1 MRLHKYN
8 KNYALFKLHFKQHK
22 EKYIRIGT
30 LIFSITVFIIGIVF
44 MAYAKFSTTNKYNV
58 MQTSVGT
65 FIEGD
70 YILAA
75 YLDGVKQTGIPTKSS
90 SISVDHIDCDN
101 NAVGTWSYTDWGIY
115 ITGATQRTKCTV
127 YFVSQ
132 AYTGDTSGDSRLG
145 NATADKVLTGST
157 FSSSVGTNVSGTMV
171 NRGTLNWNPSS
182 KTTYTVPAGYYSGG
196 TLNSTNAY
204 NAGYTAGQTSTNGT
218 YVGYAAG
225 NQSISYTFTTS
236 IAYGYISC
244 SDSSNSYHCIG
255 ITLSTG
261 TATQLDCQIK
271 QCSVCS
277 EYSNF
282 TNYSVS
288 GITSG
293 STLSSNAI
301 ALGGCEIFKVR

>member
-1 MRLHKYN
+1 MGLHKYN

-30 LIFSITVFIIGIVF
+30 FAFSIVIFIISIIFLG
-44 MAYAKFSTTNKYNV
+44 YAKFSTTNKYNV

-65 FIEGD
+65 FVEGD

-157 FSSSVGTNVSGTMV
+157 FSSSVGTNVSGTMA
-171 NRGTLNWNPSS
+171 NNGALNWTPTSS
-182 KTTYTVPAGYYSGG
+182 TTYSVPAGYYSGG
-196 TLNSTNAY
+196 TLDSSGAY
-204 NAGYTAGQTSTNGT
+204 NAGYTAGQGAVTLQRVLLKKSANRGTVNVSTYPNCSSFTTNNFMWANLGTVNGST
-218 YVGYAAG
+218 FSEPSANSYNSTTCVYTYTLSQHWVYWDNPYVSAAAEGDLYLVYVG
-225 NQSISYTFTTS
+225 
-236 IAYGYISC
+236 
-244 SDSSNSYHCIG
+244 
-255 ITLSTG
+255 
-261 TATQLDCQIK
+261 
-271 QCSVCS
+271 
-277 EYSNF
+277 
-282 TNYSVS
+282 
-288 GITSG
+288 
-293 STLSSNAI
+293 
-301 ALGGCEIFKVR
+301 

>member
-75 YLDGVKQTGIPTKSS
+75 YLDGVKQTGIPAKSS

-204 NAGYTAGQTSTNGT
+204 NAGVTAGSGT
-218 YVGYAAG
+218 YTGH
-225 NQSISYTFTTS
+225 TFTVVASGTYTDSGGGVYHESAQGSFTINADGS
-236 IAYGYISC
+236 ITTHNGYLTAKEGGGGTHS
-244 SDSSNSYHCIG
+244 
-255 ITLSTG
+255 ITT
-261 TATQLDCQIK
+261 TT
-271 QCSVCS
+271 
-277 EYSNF
+277 
-282 TNYSVS
+282 TVS
-288 GITSG
+288 KS
-293 STLSSNAI
+293 
-301 ALGGCEIFKVR
+301 